1 MLSITCSIDDG
12 SIYDYK
18 LAEVLDKHNIE
29 TTYYLPVNWQKYLA
43 KKGIEPMTYPH
54 ALSISK
60 RFVIGSHGVNH
71 ELLTRVDDATQNKEI
86 FESRT
91 LLQGMFKQP
100 VKSFCFP
107 RGYYDKKI
115 IEKVKA
121 AGYTSARTVKVGNL
135 NPHTSRFERATTVHV
150 GYDRAEYGTDW
161 YTYAVGQ
168 LDRAL
173 DLDKNG
179 APVRYH
185 FWLHGEECH
194 RLDQWARLLK
204 FIKMVSLYA

>member
-54 ALSISK
+54 ALSIAK

-135 NPHTSRFERATTVHV
+135 SPFGNRFEMVTTVHV

-161 YTYAVGQ
+161 YTYAENQ
-168 LDRAL
+168 LTRAVAQST
-173 DLDKNG
+173 DK
-179 APVRYH
+179 PTRYH
-185 FWLHGEECH
+185 FWLHGEECY
-194 RLDQWARLLK
+194 RLGQWDRLLK